1 MRITGDFC
9 PRYGSKFLKRKG
21 KKMGNTK
28 NSEFFS
34 NEKLEKAIETY
45 NLYIT
50 NKEAFKKV
58 YNEEYEYDE
67 NKSFLENAKDE
78 INFFTAKAK
87 IEATVPDAIM
97 LATYIFE
104 KAVCPILKDRKI
116 EITEISVI
124 PTYGDDSFPEL
135 DLRIENEASQ
145 VTLFLDSESFRIGGA
160 IVEQEGKKKEIYKK
174 IPCEG
179 FIADKELT
187 EGFVISKN
195 KFEFSSNAQL
205 SLDYLNKKI
214 IPQIENDCRKLIDR
228 AFP

>member
-1 MRITGDFC
+1 MEH
-9 PRYGSKFLKRKG
+9 
-21 KKMGNTK
+21 TK
-28 NSEFFS
+28 NFEVFS
-34 NEKLEKAIETY
+34 DKELGKAIATY
-45 NLYIT
+45 NLFIE
-50 NKEAFKKV
+50 NKEAFKKFR
-58 YNEEYEYDE
+58 EKEDDGCEYDE

-116 EITEISVI
+116 EITEISAI

-205 SLDYLNKKI
+205 SLDYLNKNI
-214 IPQIENDCRKLIDR
+214 IPQITKDCERLIDK
-228 AFP
+228 AYSLK